1 MALSTKETF
10 IQSELANCSRGMM
23 QSPIDLACKRVS
35 GLKLRDVEKIGTVSS
50 AQVNLLREAVHDAD
64 AVNNA
69 MPLQSVNGRFIKLY
83 LQVQVPP
90 SFSISSSL
98 PSSSSLGLQKQ
109 ELKKLR
115 MRESLVTSKGVQMDQ
130 NIGERFMKSGK
141 LVCNKGDMQSPID
154 LVKERVRVVP
164 TLGRLK
170 RSYKP
175 SNATIKNRGH
185 DIMLEWEGD
194 AGSLWINGSEFLL
207 KQCHWHSPS
216 EHSVNGKRFALE
228 AHLVHQ
234 STDGKIAVVGIMYK
248 IGRPDSFL
256 KELEDRINEIGVT
269 RENGI
274 EVGKVDPRHVKIGS
288 RKYHR
293 YMGSL
298 TTPPCTEGVTWT
310 IVNKVRTASRAQ
322 LKLLRDAVHDDA
334 KKNARPKQEINERE
348 IKFYTPKFHGI
359 YPH

>member
-1 MALSTKETF
+1 MKKST
-10 IQSELANCSRGMM
+10 
-23 QSPIDLACKRVS
+23 
-35 GLKLRDVEKIGTVSS
+35 
-50 AQVNLLREAVHDAD
+50 
-64 AVNNA
+64 
-69 MPLQSVNGRFIKLY
+69 
-83 LQVQVPP
+83 
-90 SFSISSSL
+90 SSSIFL
-98 PSSSSLGLQKQ
+98 HLLLFALLFISWPPKARTQ
-109 ELKKLR
+109 EVEDE
-115 MRESLVTSKGVQMDQ
+115 REFSYIKGSP
-130 NIGERFMKSGK
+130 NGPEHWGEIHEEWEA
-141 LVCNKGDMQSPID
+141 CNKGDMQSPID